1 MMNRKLI
8 AKAISGS
15 DGFGNSIICKPP
27 EFRVILKLNTG
38 KKRNIGKLV
47 KYSDK
52 VYFVIKRDKSK
63 HLLKKANSWGLNDSV
78 VQALPDD
85 CHIILNEKRGS
96 VYYIPVES
104 VKENGSYLW
113 FKNQGFERQIF
124 VELKYWKEE
133 YND

>member
-1 MMNRKLI
+1 MNRKLV
-8 AKAISGS
+8 AKSISGD
-15 DGFGNSIICKPP
+15 DGFGNKIICNPP
-27 EFRVILKLNTG
+27 EFSVILKLNTG
-38 KKRNIGKLV
+38 KKRTIGKLV

-63 HLLKKANSWGLNDSV
+63 HLLRKANSWGLNDSV
-78 VQALPDD
+78 VQALSDD
-85 CHIILNEKRGS
+85 CHIILNEKGGS
-96 VYYIPVES
+96 TYYIPVKS